1 MSETIYESVERVT
14 KRKVY
19 LLDKVSGSS
28 NPLYLGSKFIGQE
41 VIISGVVKGTDY
53 ADAKSG
59 LEALESECK
68 LNEEK
73 TILSVTGKIISLKT
87 ALKPDC
93 AYQPFT
99 ITLGVYA

>member
-1 MSETIYESVERVT
+1 MSEVIYESVERVT

-19 LLDKVSGSS
+19 LLDEVSGSQ

-41 VIISGVVKGTDY
+41 VLISGVVKGSDY
-53 ADAKSG
+53 DDAKSG
-59 LEALESECK
+59 LEALEDECK

-73 TILSVTGKIISLKT
+73 TVMNITGKII
-87 ALKPDC
+87 ALKSMLKPGSS
-93 AYQPFT
+93 YQPFT